1 MQLIFL
7 QDMYHIIIHG
17 KMQNV
22 ICSKG
27 ELQPS
32 CANPS

>member
-1 MQLIFL
+1 ME
-7 QDMYHIIIHG
+7 
-17 KMQNV
+17 KSKNV